1 MFTPLSRIIFLLICA
16 LLSVV
21 AAVFHIYSLLTIT
34 CIASVFLLWGYFR
47 KGSVSLALARLRN
60 EEYKEAEAILEQ
72 TRQPEKLDKKQKAYY
87 LFVKGFIAREKD
99 RYDEAKILL
108 EESLNEGI
116 RNQND
121 IAMALLALTDME
133 MVKHNKRQAEA
144 YFVQLKG
151 LKVKPSLMPD
161 IRKMQEWLGWQP
173 ETKA

>member
-1 MFTPLSRIIFLLICA
+1 MFTPLSRIILLLVCA
-16 LLSVV
+16 ALSVV
-21 AAVFHIYSLLTIT
+21 AAVFNIYSLLI
-34 CIASVFLLWGYFR
+34 IACLASAFLLWGYFR

-60 EEYKEAEAILEQ
+60 EEYKEAEAIIEQ
-72 TRQPEKLDKKQKAYY
+72 TTRPEKLDKKQKAYY

-99 RYDEAKILL
+99 HYEEARILL

-133 MVKHNKRQAEA
+133 MVKNNKRQAVA
-144 YFVQLKG
+144 YFTQMKG

-161 IRKMQEWLGWQP
+161 IRKMQEWLGM
-173 ETKA
+173 

>member
-1 MFTPLSRIIFLLICA
+1 MFTPLSRIILLLVCA
-16 LLSVV
+16 ALSVV
-21 AAVFHIYSLLTIT
+21 AAVFNIYSLLTIA
-34 CIASVFLLWGYFR
+34 CLASVFLLWGYFR

-60 EEYKEAEAILEQ
+60 EEYKEAEAIIEQ
-72 TRQPEKLDKKQKAYY
+72 TTRPEKLDKKQRAYY

-99 RYDEAKILL
+99 QYEEARILL

-133 MVKHNKRQAEA
+133 MVKKNRKQAED
-144 YFVQLKG
+144 YFVQMKG

-161 IRKMQEWLGWQP
+161 VRKMQEWLGWQP
-173 ETKA
+173 EQGA